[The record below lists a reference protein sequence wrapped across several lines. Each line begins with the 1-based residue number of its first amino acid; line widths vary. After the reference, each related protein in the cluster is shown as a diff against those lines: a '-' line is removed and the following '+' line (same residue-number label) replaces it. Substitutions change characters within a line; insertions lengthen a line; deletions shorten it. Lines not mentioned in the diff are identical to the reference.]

1 MSHGTQATDGKAA
14 GKQRQKQPQTS
25 GGGGGGDAATLPSG
39 AQDASAAHSGVAQPI
54 PVLKPD
60 EARQPASGSAAE
72 GNGSGSGKGVKD
84 SNDVAY
90 PANKSDAAAGS
101 GADSLAGRQDAA
113 VGGAV
118 NSANGTSAD
127 SAKQPAA
134 GPSGNKVGKLHVP
147 QHLFAVLGGFV
158 VFALWTLTRRKRF
171 VLFGRR
177 RGSPEPGRRRVAP

>member
-1 MSHGTQATDGKAA
+1 MQAADGKAA
-14 GKQRQKQPQTS
+14 GKQQQKQPQTG

-39 AQDASAAHSGVAQPI
+39 AQDASAAQPI
-54 PVLKPD
+54 PVLNPD

-72 GNGSGSGKGVKD
+72 GNGSGSRKGAED
-84 SNDVAY
+84 TNDVAY
-90 PANKSDAAAGS
+90 PADKSDAAAGS
-101 GADSLAGRQDAA
+101 GADSLAGREDAA

-134 GPSGNKVGKLHVP
+134 GPLGNKVGKLHVP

-177 RGSPEPGRRRVAP
+177 RCLPEPGRRRVAP